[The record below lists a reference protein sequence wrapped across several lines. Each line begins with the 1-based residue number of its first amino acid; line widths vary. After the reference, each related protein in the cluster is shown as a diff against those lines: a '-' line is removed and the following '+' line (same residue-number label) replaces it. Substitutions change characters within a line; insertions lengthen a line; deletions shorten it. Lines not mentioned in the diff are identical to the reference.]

1 MPDDLQNYYGSWNG
15 SQHNVRRRSIN
26 LDDFFAFELVP
37 SEVEKNPQKQ
47 GYQAKGDKK
56 PTS

>member
-1 MPDDLQNYYGSWNG
+1 MIYKIIMGHGMAVNIMSG
-15 SQHNVRRRSIN
+15 
-26 LDDFFAFELVP
+26 
-37 SEVEKNPQKQ
+37 EVEKNPQKQ